1 MLNFNWEEQNN
12 ISTDKTEKKLQIN
25 SAEEKIRLLNTIIKK
40 RKKYSRN
47 SKNSEN
53 IANIKAFEKVVKVS
67 RAVSLEEKKIILTE
81 YEEMQVWIKTL
92 LSIYGSIPNIIKIID
107 QIITNQAVN
116 PFGASRYCEINTLGL
131 IEKVIDFYERK
142 NKLLNIYI
150 LIEKLQERAT
160 DLELKLIKMKYV
172 NKLTIDGIAQNL
184 GMERRSVYRRFESLN
199 KKLAS
204 FALSKGWTTFFI
216 SSQLEN
222 EPWVEEQYKFFKQEL
237 LRNQKRRGKV
247 LLY

>member
-12 ISTDKTEKKLQIN
+12 NLIDDGKTKIKDNNEIN
-25 SAEEKIRLLNTIIKK
+25 KIKLLNTIIKK

-47 SKNSEN
+47 SKNNEN

-67 RAVSLEEKKIILTE
+67 RAVSLEEKKLILTE

-107 QIITNQAVN
+107 QIITNQATN
-116 PFGASRYCEINTLGL
+116 PFGASHYCAINTMGL

-150 LIEKLQERAT
+150 LIEKLQERAS

-204 FALSKGWTTFFI
+204 YALSKGWTTLFI
-216 SSQLEN
+216 STQLEN
-222 EPWVEEQYKFFKQEL
+222 EPWVEEQYKFYKQEL
-237 LRNQKRRGKV
+237 TRLQKRRDKMM
-247 LLY
+247 LQ